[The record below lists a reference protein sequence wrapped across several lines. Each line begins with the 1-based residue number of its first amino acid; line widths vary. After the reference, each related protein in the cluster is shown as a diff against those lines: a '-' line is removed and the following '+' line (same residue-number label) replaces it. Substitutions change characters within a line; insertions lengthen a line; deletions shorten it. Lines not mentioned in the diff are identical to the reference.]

1 MDMLRPMEKV
11 LAATTS
17 RPFAIAGYVT
27 MYGTQEILTIQL
39 TNKMQK
45 IMYNERYGLEQA
57 VIDGIKEMTRRTAY
71 NGEISKPNW
80 GICLEGKDK
89 GKAYLCDGERVMAKS
104 KYAIG
109 EVVAIAQSYKSL
121 GYDIA
126 ALGNHAGWNNK
137 LYVCADFMTR
147 QIRITDIRV
156 ERLQDI
162 SDEDCLK
169 EGVMYYHDVF
179 GMGYMIADPYNNSY
193 RRRSYTTPRK
203 AFSALINK
211 VSGKGTWERNPWV
224 FAYTFE
230 LVK

>member
-1 MDMLRPMEKV
+1 
-11 LAATTS
+11 
-17 RPFAIAGYVT
+17 
-27 MYGTQEILTIQL
+27 
-39 TNKMQK
+39 MQN

-80 GICLEGKDK
+80 GICLEGNDK
-89 GKAYLCDGERVMAKS
+89 GKAYLCDGECVMAKS

-137 LYVCADFMTR
+137 MFVKAEEMRHF
-147 QIRITDIRV
+147 IKFTDIRI
-156 ERLQDI
+156 ERLQEI

-169 EGVMYYHDVF
+169 EGIIKNERGFPDVYYFFDNKTSLWNGF
-179 GMGYMIADPYNNSY
+179 PSA
-193 RRRSYTTPRK
+193 RE
-203 AFSALINK
+203 AFSILIDK
-211 VSGKGTWERNPWV
+211 VSGKGTWDKNPWV
-224 FAYTFE
+224 FVYDFE

>member
-1 MDMLRPMEKV
+1 
-11 LAATTS
+11 
-17 RPFAIAGYVT
+17 
-27 MYGTQEILTIQL
+27 
-39 TNKMQK
+39 MQK

-57 VIDGIKEMTRRTAY
+57 VIDGIKTMTRRTAY
-71 NGEISKPNW
+71 DEEISNPYW

-126 ALGNHAGWNNK
+126 ALGNQAGWKNK
-137 LYVCADFMTR
+137 FFVCADFMPH
-147 QIRITDIRV
+147 QIRITDIKV

-162 SDEDCLK
+162 SYTDCLK
-169 EGVMYYHDVF
+169 EGIVKNEIGFPAVF
-179 GMGYMIADPYNNSY
+179 YLFYNEQSLWNGFPTAI
-193 RRRSYTTPRK
+193 R
-203 AFSALINK
+203 AFVALIDK
-211 VSGKGTWERNPWV
+211 VSGKGTWDRNPWV
-224 FAYTFE
+224 FVYTFE

>member
-1 MDMLRPMEKV
+1 
-11 LAATTS
+11 
-17 RPFAIAGYVT
+17 
-27 MYGTQEILTIQL
+27 
-39 TNKMQK
+39 MQK

-57 VIDGIKEMTRRTAY
+57 VIDGSKTETRRTAY

-89 GKAYLCDGERVMAKS
+89 GKAYLCDGECVIAKS

-137 LYVCADFMTR
+137 LYVCADFMPHR
-147 QIRITDIRV
+147 IKITDIKV

-169 EGVMYYHDVF
+169 EGVTNYKEYKYKVF
-179 GMGYMIADPYNNSY
+179 GLKYEQTKKIRAFNY
-193 RRRSYTTPRK
+193 PRQ
-203 AFSALINK
+203 AFAALIDK
-211 VSGKGTWERNPWV
+211 VSGKGTWDKNPWV
-224 FAYTFE
+224 FVYDFE

>member
-1 MDMLRPMEKV
+1 MDMLKPVAKV
-11 LAATTS
+11 MAATTL
-17 RPFAIAGYVT
+17 RQLATAKYVT
-27 MYGTQEILTIQL
+27 IFGTQEILTIQL

-57 VIDGIKEMTRRTAY
+57 VIDGIKTMTRRTAY
-71 NGEISKPNW
+71 NGEISNPNW

-89 GKAYLCDGERVMAKS
+89 GKAYLCDGESVMAKS

-137 LYVCADFMTR
+137 LYVLADFMPN
-147 QIRITDIRV
+147 QIRITDIKV
-156 ERLQDI
+156 ERLQNI

-169 EGVMYYHDVF
+169 EGIRYFDDIGH
-179 GMGYMIADPYNNSY
+179 GYMFDEPHRDVY
-193 RRRSYTTPRK
+193 RRFCSDTPVG
-203 AFSALINK
+203 AFAMLIDK
-211 VSGKGTWERNPWV
+211 VSGKGTWESNPWV
-224 FAYTFE
+224 FVYDFE